1 MGKSKFSMEFK
12 KSVCEYATDHNYA
25 DTSAKYGIT
34 TKSVQN
40 WRKSLGYPRPT
51 EGRSV
56 FATGIKHEACQY
68 YETHTGDETVAK
80 FGVSKPVLSIW
91 RRELGYRNKH
101 RGYNLYTEALQPT
114 VTKRER
120 RNFMMTRSENGQLKA
135 ELQQRDERITSLE
148 ERLTQLEGASTL
160 ISQLKQLLN

>member
-12 KSVCEYATDHNYA
+12 KLVCEHANSHKYEE
-25 DTSAKYGIT
+25 TSAKYGIT
-34 TKSVQN
+34 TKSIQN
-40 WRKSLGYPRPT
+40 WRKSLGYARPT
-51 EGRSV
+51 EGRSIY
-56 FATGIKHEACQY
+56 ATDIKHEVCQY

-80 FGVSKPVLSIW
+80 FGVSKPVLSVW

-135 ELQQRDERITSLE
+135 ELQQRDERINSLE
-148 ERLTQLEGASTL
+148 ARLTQLEGASTI

>member
-12 KSVCEYATDHNYA
+12 KSVCEYANDHTYA

-34 TKSVQN
+34 TRSVCD

-51 EGRSV
+51 GGRREY
-56 FATGIKHEACQY
+56 AIGLKHEACQY
-68 YETHTGDETVAK
+68 YETHTGEETVAK
-80 FGVSKPVLSIW
+80 FGISQPVLSIW

-120 RNFMMTRSENGQLKA
+120 RNFVMTRSENGQLKA
-135 ELQQRDERITSLE
+135 ELQQRDERINSLE
-148 ERLTQLEGASTL
+148 ARLTQLEGASTI

>member
-1 MGKSKFSMEFK
+1 MGKSKFSKEFK
-12 KSVCEYATDHNYA
+12 KLVCEYANKYNYA
-25 DTSAKYGIT
+25 ETSAMFGIT
-34 TKSVQN
+34 SRSVQN

-51 EGRSV
+51 EGRSAY
-56 FATGIKHEACQY
+56 ATDIKHEACQY
-68 YETHTGDETVAK
+68 YETHTGVETTEK
-80 FGVSKPVLSIW
+80 FGVSNAVLCMW
-91 RRELGYRNKH
+91 RKQLGYRNKF

-120 RNFMMTRSENGQLKA
+120 RNFTMTRSENGQLKA

-148 ERLTQLEGASTL
+148 ERLTQLEGTSTI